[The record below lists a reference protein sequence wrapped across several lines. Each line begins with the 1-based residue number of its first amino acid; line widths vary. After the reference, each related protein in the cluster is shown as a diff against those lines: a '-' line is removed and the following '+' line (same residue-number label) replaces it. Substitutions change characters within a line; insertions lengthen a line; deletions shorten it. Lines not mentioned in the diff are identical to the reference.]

1 MPEVRARPKVAV
13 LYHYFHPD
21 DVVSA
26 RHLTQFCLDLQDR
39 GWQVEALPCNR
50 GCRDESVQYPLRET
64 WQGLTLRRV
73 WRPRFRQASNL
84 GRMLNAAWMVGAWCR
99 LGLRT
104 NRTAPDA
111 IVIGTDPVFSVVVA
125 LVVRKLAP
133 RIRLAHWAFDLH
145 PECSIAEGKVSET
158 GWLARATRAVL
169 RRAYQSCDLVADLG
183 SCMRQ
188 RLEAYGQSSRKIT
201 LVPWALVEPDEV
213 EPPDPSVR
221 HDLFGS
227 AKLGLLYSGNF
238 GRAHTYL
245 EILELA
251 KRLRNDRVGFTF
263 GVRGNCADEVRLAVG
278 PDDTN
283 VRMAGFAPEAEL
295 SKRLAAADIHLV
307 SLRPEWSGLV
317 VPSKFF
323 GALAAGRPVLFA
335 GPRGAAIARW
345 IEEFKVGWVLD
356 GESLDAVAKTLRELA
371 EEPDRMAQ
379 LQRHCHLT
387 YQREFSRRRVMNE
400 WHRELLALL
409 GPKPTRVRDVAME
422 SSQRIVDRPA
432 DSLRVPVKQ

>member
-1 MPEVRARPKVAV
+1 MSEVRARPKVAV

-26 RHLTQFCLDLQDR
+26 RHLTQFCLDLHDR

-50 GCRDESVQYPLRET
+50 GCRDESIKYPRRES
-64 WQGLTLRRV
+64 WQGLTLNRV
-73 WRPRFRQASNL
+73 WRPRFRQATNL
-84 GRMLNAAWMVGAWCR
+84 GRILNAAWMVGSWSR
-99 LGLRT
+99 LGLHSAR
-104 NRTAPDA
+104 NAPDA

-125 LVVRKLAP
+125 LAIRILAP

-145 PECSIAEGKVSET
+145 PECTIAEGKVSET
-158 GWLARATRAVL
+158 GWLVRFTRMVL

-188 RLEAYGQSSRKIT
+188 RLEAYGHSSRKIT
-201 LVPWALVEPDEV
+201 LVPWALVEPAEV
-213 EPPDPSVR
+213 EPPDPVVR
-221 HDLFGS
+221 QELFGN

-245 EILELA
+245 EILDLA
-251 KRLRNDRVGFTF
+251 KRLRNDGAGFTF
-263 GVRGNCADEVRLAVG
+263 GVRGNCADQVRQAIQA
-278 PDDTN
+278 DDTN
-283 VRMAGFAPEAEL
+283 VKMAGFAPEAEL
-295 SKRLAAADIHLV
+295 TKRLTSADIHLV

-335 GPRGAAIARW
+335 GPRDAAIARW

-356 GESLDAVAKTLRELA
+356 RESLDEVAATLRELA
-371 EEPDRMAQ
+371 NAPDRLAQ
-379 LQRHCHLT
+379 LQQHCHRI
-387 YQREFSRRRVMNE
+387 YQREFSRRRVMDQ

-409 GPKPTRVRDVAME
+409 RTEPSDSGNNVDGSPKTN
-422 SSQRIVDRPA
+422 DRHDAPLKCVVEA
-432 DSLRVPVKQ
+432 